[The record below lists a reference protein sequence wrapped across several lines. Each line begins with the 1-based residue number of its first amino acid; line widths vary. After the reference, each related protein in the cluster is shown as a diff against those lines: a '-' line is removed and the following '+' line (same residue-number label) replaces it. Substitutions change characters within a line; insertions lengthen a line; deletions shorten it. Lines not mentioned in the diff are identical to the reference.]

1 MSIILSE
8 ELERIK
14 QTMRDWW
21 VVARDCRLDF
31 LISLRPAY
39 GTLDVPTYPANA
51 R

>member
-21 VVARDCRLDF
+21 VVAL
-31 LISLRPAY
+31 
-39 GTLDVPTYPANA
+39 
-51 R
+51 